1 MWNPTLS
8 LDRYLICRDTVNIYV
23 GALVY
28 HRKHFVDLL
37 VRPLHLQQYGSV
49 RLISYPASHTKH
61 VCGVFRPVTETDA
74 LNCTI
79 DKYLFLIIFSLS
91 IMLTSFLT
99 DQFILHQFIF

>member
-1 MWNPTLS
+1 MEPLSQLERQSLSYVESILS
-8 LDRYLICRDTVNIYV
+8 LFDRYLICRDTVNIYV

-28 HRKHFVDLL
+28 HRKHFVDLP

-79 DKYLFLIIFSLS
+79 DKYLFSDYFFIIR
-91 IMLTSFLT
+91 LTC
-99 DQFILHQFIF
+99 